1 MMEFCYFLKKISR
14 PYIFTNLYER
24 QILLGTN
31 WIKFNMGQKG
41 FYRVN
46 YPREDWNEFIKILD
60 TNRELFSQ
68 ADRAH
73 LLNDAFSLAESGH
86 LEYDIPMAMVAYLKK
101 EEGLIPWETA
111 YKSLEKIRR
120 LLQGTKVY
128 PLLRK
133 VRM

>member
-1 MMEFCYFLKKISR
+1 MMEFNSRSISR

>member
-1 MMEFCYFLKKISR
+1 MAFNVSG
-14 PYIFTNLYER
+14 PYICTNLYVR

-46 YPREDWNEFIKILD
+46 YPTKDWNEFIKILE

-101 EEGLIPWETA
+101 EEGLVPWETA

>member
-1 MMEFCYFLKKISR
+1 MMEFLSR

>member
-1 MMEFCYFLKKISR
+1 
-14 PYIFTNLYER
+14 
-24 QILLGTN
+24 
-31 WIKFNMGQKG
+31 MGQKG

-46 YPREDWNEFIKILD
+46 YPREDWNEFIKMLD
-60 TNRELFSQ
+60 TNKELFSQ

-133 VRM
+133 VRMQKNPDFEMQQLKTRNIV

>member
-1 MMEFCYFLKKISR
+1 
-14 PYIFTNLYER
+14 
-24 QILLGTN
+24 
-31 WIKFNMGQKG
+31 MGQKG

-60 TNRELFSQ
+60 TNREVFSQ

-133 VRM
+133 VRMQKKPACKMHPFNIVWYSMTAFVSFF

>member
-1 MMEFCYFLKKISR
+1 MEFNSRSISR

>member
-1 MMEFCYFLKKISR
+1 MMEFCYLRSISR
-14 PYIFTNLYER
+14 PYIFTNLYVR

-46 YPREDWNEFIKILD
+46 YPREDWSEFINILD

>member
-1 MMEFCYFLKKISR
+1 MMEFCYRSISR